1 MIKLVSALG
10 ALLLIAEPLTFSS
23 ALPTTIPQAN
33 LEKLNCVFSI
43 SPDENTSLEYNLCPL
58 LEHGQYRVSREVETP
73 PSITKIHYDISLQQN
88 IAWDGTLPARDQ
100 CEVGTNI
107 CMTVI
112 SERPDHRLEP
122 PRTIY
127 VVPVAGSFQGR
138 QLNATS
144 KIAPHT
150 DASGRAP
157 LEMTFHGGS
166 YMGIAQ
172 EATFSFH
179 CDPTIKEP
187 SEPTLTSHGDPLED
201 QGKHALSWISRHACP
216 VGGYPETR
224 QDNPPQTSPT
234 PPAPERRISSNVVQI
249 NAVMYESN
257 SANAYHLVIALSSI
271 LAIVIGVVLL
281 RRLIQRHSGR
291 DSRQYRSLALSH
303 IGSTLHH
310 EADSRSPLSP
320 HTSDPSQARRYAS
333 T

>member
-10 ALLLIAEPLTFSS
+10 ALLVIAEPLTFSS
-23 ALPTTIPQAN
+23 ALPTTSPQAN
-33 LEKLNCVFSI
+33 LEKPNCVFSV

-88 IAWDGTLPARDQ
+88 IVWDGTLPARDQ
-100 CEVGTNI
+100 CKVGTNI

-127 VVPVAGSFQGR
+127 VVPVAGTFQGR
-138 QLNATS
+138 QLNTTF
-144 KIAPHT
+144 KIAPQT

-157 LEMTFHGGS
+157 LEVTFHGGL

-179 CDPTIKEP
+179 CDPTMKEP
-187 SEPTLTSHGDPLED
+187 FEPTLTSHGDPLED
-201 QGKHALSWISRHACP
+201 QGKHSLSWTSRHACP

-234 PPAPERRISSNVVQI
+234 PPAPERHISSNVVRI
-249 NAVMYESN
+249 NAV
-257 SANAYHLVIALSSI
+257 II
-271 LAIVIGVVLL
+271 LAIVIGVLLL
-281 RRLIQRHSGR
+281 RRLIKRHFGR
-291 DSRQYRSLALSH
+291 NPRQYRSLALSH